1 MNEKQIDLNALT
13 SSIDNEFYKEYSI
26 DDITS
31 ELHNIVNKQN
41 NLSKKW
47 LSRFDTVKALRLLLS
62 ICHKSKLDLNQFIQI
77 SISK

>member
-1 MNEKQIDLNALT
+1 MNEKQIDLNKLT
-13 SSIDNEFYKEYSI
+13 SSIDNEFYKEHSI

-31 ELHNIVNKQN
+31 ELNNIVNKQN
-41 NLSKKW
+41 SLSEKW

>member
-1 MNEKQIDLNALT
+1 MNEKQIDLNELT
-13 SSIDNEFYKEYSI
+13 SSINNEFYKEHSI

-41 NLSKKW
+41 NLSEKW